1 MAKGIDPRTILRRV
15 EEEGF
20 EKVWSE
26 SADYIP
32 TPEKRQEIKAGK
44 PGSPHPLFDLIQKM
58 RQSFLDLGF
67 TEVSN
72 PMMVDENEVYKQYG
86 PEAPIILDRCYYL
99 ATLPRP
105 DIGLSQ
111 IKRREIENLGVELT
125 SEKTGRLQRVLR
137 DYKRGDVESDDLVE
151 RLSDALQ
158 VPDVTAMRVISK
170 VFPEFASLKPEPT
183 TLTLRSHITTAWF
196 LTLQAVQHRIELPI
210 RLFNVDVRFRREQR
224 EDATHLRIHH
234 AASCVVMDHE
244 VDVNLGEEI
253 TRHMLEPLGFERF
266 RFMKKKVT
274 SKYYTPGMEYEGFV
288 YHPTADRWI
297 EIVNYGLYNPIALA
311 RYDLEYPVLN
321 LGIGVERV
329 AMALH
334 EEEDIRRLVYPH
346 FYTELS
352 LSDAEIVERLR
363 YDKKPETE
371 EGTKLRAH
379 IIAEAIEN
387 MSVLG
392 PCEIL
397 AYEGTMLGKKVKVYL
412 YEPEAGTKLLGA
424 AARNQVYVY
433 DGNIVGAPSEG
444 MESVRII
451 REARAKGT
459 PIGITYLEGIA
470 ALASAKVEEA
480 VKTGGEKVDI
490 RVRMVNSPSDVN
502 IRISEVVRR
511 YVTSRKKQ
519 IAITGPVFIG
529 IKAEIID

>member
-20 EKVWSE
+20 EKVWTD

-32 TPEKRQEIKAGK
+32 TPEKKQEIKAGK
-44 PGSPHPLFDLIQKM
+44 PGFPHPLFDLIQKM

-67 TEVSN
+67 TECSN
-72 PMMVDENEVYKQYG
+72 PVIVDENEVYKQYG

-111 IKRREIENLGVELT
+111 TKRHEINNLGVELT
-125 SEKTGRLQRVLR
+125 KEKTGRLQRVLR
-137 DYKRGDVESDDLVE
+137 DYKKGDVESDDLVE
-151 RLSDALQ
+151 RLSEALQ
-158 VPDVTAMRVISK
+158 IPDVTAMRVISK

-224 EDATHLRIHH
+224 EDVTHLRIHH
-234 AASCVVMDHE
+234 AASCVIMDHE
-244 VDVNLGEEI
+244 VNVNLGEEI
-253 TRHMLEPLGFERF
+253 TRHMLGPLGFERF
-266 RFMKKKVT
+266 RFLKKKVT
-274 SKYYTPGMEYEGFV
+274 SKYYTPGMEYEGFT

-297 EIVNYGLYNPIALA
+297 EVADYGLYNPIALA

-329 AMALH
+329 AMALYK
-334 EEEDIRRLVYPH
+334 EGDIRRLVYPQ

-352 LSDAEIVERLR
+352 LSDAEIAERLS
-363 YDKKPETE
+363 YDKKPMTE
-371 EGTKLRAH
+371 EGVVIQRL
-379 IIAEAIEN
+379 IISKAIEN
-387 MSVLG
+387 MNLLG

-397 AYEGTMLGKKVKVYL
+397 AHEGTMLGKKVKVHL
-412 YEPEAGTKLLGA
+412 YEPEAGAKLLGA

-444 MESVRII
+444 MESVKII
-451 REARAKGT
+451 REARGKGT
-459 PIGITYLEGIA
+459 PSRMSFLEGIA

-480 VKTGGEKVDI
+480 VKTGGGKMDM
-490 RVRMVNSPSDVN
+490 RVGMVNSPSDVN

-529 IKAEIID
+529 IRAEITD